1 MPLKS
6 KKCLQN
12 SDFDIADHFAISF
25 KVSDS
30 VKLASMNFMQER
42 MPILAVSPK
51 EGVLKDLYESNGRAN
66 EWSGAEQDFASHM
79 LNLFFCGAKLRNF
92 N

>member
-42 MPILAVSPK
+42 MRARLFAWGMDRGALSKWYLARCVSNITA
-51 EGVLKDLYESNGRAN
+51 LARMTSI
-66 EWSGAEQDFASHM
+66 
-79 LNLFFCGAKLRNF
+79 
-92 N
+92 